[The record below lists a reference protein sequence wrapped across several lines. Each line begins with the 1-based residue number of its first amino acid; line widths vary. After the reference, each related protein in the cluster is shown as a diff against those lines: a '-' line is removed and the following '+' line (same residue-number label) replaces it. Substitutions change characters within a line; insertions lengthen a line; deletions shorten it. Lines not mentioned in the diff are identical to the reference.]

1 MLRAGHVIILCVVAL
16 LCFGVVAVTSAGLMV
31 EPGHEITTRSVLTDR
46 AVLYALLAAGAFAAA
61 ALLPIDA
68 LLVRRRAAA
77 ITTSVLFALCVVLLL
92 LVYVPGIGRAVN
104 GSFRWVEFSGFG
116 FQPSEIAK
124 WGLLAILAVY
134 LAARGDVIRRF
145 GRGLLPAVGLI
156 AVLCGLVIREDL
168 GTAVL
173 MGAAAFVILFAA
185 GARVRHLAVFA
196 AIGLAVCI
204 LAVTTSDYRTQ
215 RVTSFLH
222 PYDDPSGTGYHM
234 IQSQAAIAAGEI
246 TGRGL
251 GHGVHKF
258 GYLPEDTTDFL
269 FAIICEEL
277 GVAGAALVVS
287 LYGVLV
293 IAGWSVVSREDRLVM
308 RLLGLGVLTTFGLQ
322 AVMNM
327 MVVTGLAPTK
337 GIALP
342 LLSWGGSGWVMCAAS
357 LGLIVRMDRRLKMR
371 MQRNGVP
378 TDRHVQSDSMV
389 AMS

>member
-1 MLRAGHVIILCVVAL
+1 
-16 LCFGVVAVTSAGLMV
+16 
-31 EPGHEITTRSVLTDR
+31 
-46 AVLYALLAAGAFAAA
+46 
-61 ALLPIDA
+61 
-68 LLVRRRAAA
+68 
-77 ITTSVLFALCVVLLL
+77 
-92 LVYVPGIGRAVN
+92 
-104 GSFRWVEFSGFG
+104 
-116 FQPSEIAK
+116 
-124 WGLLAILAVY
+124 
-134 LAARGDVIRRF
+134 ARGDVIRRF